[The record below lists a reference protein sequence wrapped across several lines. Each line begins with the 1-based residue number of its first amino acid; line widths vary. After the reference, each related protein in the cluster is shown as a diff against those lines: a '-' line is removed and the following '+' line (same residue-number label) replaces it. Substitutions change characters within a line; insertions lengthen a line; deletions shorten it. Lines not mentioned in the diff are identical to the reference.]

1 MPIRPN
7 RAKEKLQR
15 GEVVTTISG
24 LQDSDIIDF
33 LGPLGFDAAWI
44 ECEHG
49 PVDWDALGD
58 MTRACDL
65 WGMTSVTRVNA
76 NDPGLITRT
85 LDRGSMGIVVPHV
98 NSRESA
104 EQAALSAK
112 YAPIGYRGMFGGR
125 QSFGVSDY
133 FHTANDQTMVI
144 VLLEEVEA
152 LENIEEI
159 LKVDN
164 IDVFFVAPS
173 DLAQTMGHIGN
184 AEHPEVQSA
193 IETAIG
199 KIVDAGRT
207 PGTLANDANM
217 EKFKGNGRQVHDDF
231 VERLGRQGS
240 SGVPAEGQGLSR
252 NQKGMLSP
260 LPEEGGSGEAVHKER
275 PCTAVARWQGQPQG
289 LPLPPISV
297 AGSRHWHT
305 VIVRLSLG
313 ALAGSMPVDQNQ
325 LSVGGTA
332 LGSAGF
338 LLWSRL
344 HPGGIDR
351 QNGDGSGDKQGGTH
365 ADECPVPQVL

>member
-1 MPIRPN
+1 MPPIRAN

-24 LQDSDIIDF
+24 LQDSEVIDF

-65 WGMTSVTRVNA
+65 WGMTSITRVNA
-76 NDPGLITRT
+76 NDAGLITRT

-98 NSRESA
+98 NSKEAA

-133 FHTANDQTMVI
+133 FQTANDQTMVV
-144 VLLEEVEA
+144 VLLEEIEA
-152 LENIEEI
+152 LENIDEI
-159 LKVDN
+159 LSVDN

-184 AEHPEVQSA
+184 AEHPDVQSA

-199 KIVDAGRT
+199 KIVGAGRT
-207 PGTLANDANM
+207 PGTLANDANIAR
-217 EKFKGNGRQVHDDF
+217 FKGM
-231 VERLGRQGS
+231 
-240 SGVPAEGQGLSR
+240 GVKFLMTSWNAWVVRGAGEFL
-252 NQKGMLSP
+252 QK
-260 LPEEGGSGEAVHKER
+260 A
-275 PCTAVARWQGQPQG
+275 
-289 LPLPPISV
+289 
-297 AGSRHWHT
+297 
-305 VIVRLSLG
+305 
-313 ALAGSMPVDQNQ
+313 
-325 LSVGGTA
+325 
-332 LGSAGF
+332 SA
-338 LLWSRL
+338 
-344 HPGGIDR
+344 
-351 QNGDGSGDKQGGTH
+351 
-365 ADECPVPQVL
+365 